1 MLLLTAAVGGTFTG
15 FRSVTPL
22 SAAAFF
28 FSTAALDF
36 AFTCTVTRC
45 FGAFTLVSATTFP
58 VRRARVTT
66 HAFSRLGAG
75 TMIGHFEGTSISDV
89 NLADPFFSKI

>member
-1 MLLLTAAVGGTFTG
+1 MLLLTAAVGRTFTG
-15 FRSVTPL
+15 FWSVTPL

-45 FGAFTLVSATTFP
+45 FGAFTLVSTATVP

-75 TMIGHFEGTSISDV
+75 TMIGHFEGT
-89 NLADPFFSKI
+89 LWADLFL